1 MDRDDQPERR
11 RRDPSG
17 PRHSGP
23 EQSPIDPTPGD
34 AHLNDDA
41 VLRVGRSRGPVPRDR
56 AFFGHP
62 LGLMT
67 LFGTELWERFSYYGM
82 RAILLYFLTDTLAN
96 GGLGLEDDLGNAVV
110 AAYGASVYL
119 LSVIGGWLADR
130 MIGAR
135 RSVLYGGVVIAA
147 GHVSLAIPSTSTA
160 YLGIVL
166 VALGTGLLKPN
177 VSSMVGDLYSRDDV
191 RRDSGFSIFYMGI
204 NLGSLFAPIL
214 VGIAREIGGY
224 HAGFAVAAVGMAI
237 ALVFFVAGRGLLGG
251 AGDEP
256 PNPLTSVDR
265 AGVVRLVVAVA
276 AGCVVALGIAALVSG
291 GFTTTTL
298 VDALSYIA
306 LAAPVATFWV
316 MFRSP
321 KVTERERSRLR
332 AYIPLFVAAM
342 LFWMIFEQAASTLS
356 AYARDHTDL
365 EIFGIEVSPAFF
377 QSVNPASIII
387 LAPVF
392 AWLWVKLD
400 DRPPTAVKFAV
411 GLTFAALS
419 FLFLAGASAVA
430 GDGTSP
436 WWVLVVVYVVQTI
449 GELCLSPVGLAAT
462 TLLAPRAF
470 KGQAMAL
477 WFLATSAGNA
487 ITAQLV
493 QVTSD
498 ASPTAYFGGIGA
510 VALVFAGAMFAIAPW
525 VTRHIREGSVK
536 DEADDAAGTVVH

>member
-1 MDRDDQPERR
+1 MDDGARDAGGREDRRTPEATG
-11 RRDPSG
+11 SG
-17 PRHSGP
+17 
-23 EQSPIDPTPGD
+23 T
-34 AHLNDDA
+34 LNDAADGA
-41 VLRVGRSRGPVPRDR
+41 QAQRLVPRDH

-67 LFGTELWERFSYYGM
+67 LSGTELWERFSYYGM

-96 GGLGLEDDLGNAVV
+96 GGLGLADDLGNAVV
-110 AAYGASVYL
+110 ATYGASVYL

-147 GHVSLAIPSTSTA
+147 GHVSLAVPTVATA
-160 YLGIVL
+160 YVGIVL

-204 NLGSLFAPIL
+204 NIGSLLAPVL
-214 VGIAREIGGY
+214 VGVARELGGY

-237 ALVFFVAGRGLLGG
+237 VLVFFVAGRRLLAG
-251 AGDEP
+251 AGELP
-256 PNPLTSVDR
+256 PNPLTAADR

-276 AGCVVALGIAALVSG
+276 ASCLVALGVAALTSG
-291 GFTTTTL
+291 GFTTTTA
-298 VDALSYIA
+298 VDALSYVA

-316 MFRSP
+316 MLRSP
-321 KVTERERSRLR
+321 KVTARERSRLR

-356 AYARDHTDL
+356 AYARDETEL
-365 EIFGIEVSPAFF
+365 VIFGVEVSPAFF
-377 QSVNPASIII
+377 QSVNPASIIL
-387 LAPVF
+387 LAPAF
-392 AWLWVKLD
+392 AWLWVRLD
-400 DRPPTAVKFAV
+400 DRPPTAVKFAI
-411 GLTFAALS
+411 GLSFAALS
-419 FLFLAGASAVA
+419 FLFLAGASALA
-430 GDGTSP
+430 GDGKSP
-436 WWVLVVVYVVQTI
+436 WWVLVVVYVIQTI

-493 QVTSD
+493 QATSD
-498 ASPTAYFGGIGA
+498 ASPTAYFGWIGA
-510 VALVFAGAMFAIAPW
+510 VALVCALAMFAVAPW
-525 VTRHIREGSVK
+525 VTRHMREGAETQ
-536 DEADDAAGTVVH
+536 DEAASIGP

>member
-1 MDRDDQPERR
+1 MSAPDEPTGPGRR
-11 RRDPSG
+11 MEPPD
-17 PRHSGP
+17 
-23 EQSPIDPTPGD
+23 TAPGD
-34 AHLNDDA
+34 AHADGTS
-41 VLRVGRSRGPVPRDR
+41 VRVGEAHGVVPRDR

-96 GGLGLEDDLGNAVV
+96 DGLGLADDLGNAVV
-110 AAYGASVYL
+110 AVYGASVYL

-135 RSVLYGGVVIAA
+135 RAVLYGGVVIAA
-147 GHVSLAIPSTSTA
+147 GHVSLAVPDARFS

-177 VSSMVGDLYSRDDV
+177 VSSMVGELYSRDDP
-191 RRDSGFSIFYMGI
+191 RRDSAFSIFYMGI
-204 NLGSLFAPIL
+204 NIGSLLAPIL

-224 HAGFAVAAVGMAI
+224 HAGFAVAAVGMGI
-237 ALVFFVAGRGLLGG
+237 ALVFFVLGRPLLGG

-256 PNPLTSVDR
+256 PNPLTGADTGPVL
-265 AGVVRLVVAVA
+265 RLVVAVV
-276 AGCVVALGIAALVSG
+276 AGCLVALGIAVVVSG
-291 GFTTTTL
+291 GFTTTTFI
-298 VDALSYIA
+298 DALSYIA
-306 LAAPVATFWV
+306 LGAPVATFWV

-321 KVTERERSRLR
+321 KVTHAERTRLR

-356 AYARDHTDL
+356 EYARDHTEL
-365 EIFGIEVSPAFF
+365 TIFGVEVSPAFF
-377 QSVNPASIII
+377 QSVNPAAIIV

-392 AWLWVKLD
+392 AWLWVRLD
-400 DRPPTAVKFAV
+400 DRPPTAVKFAI

-430 GDGTSP
+430 GDGRTP
-436 WWVLVVVYVVQTI
+436 WWVLVLVYVIQTV

-470 KGQAMAL
+470 RGQAMAL

-487 ITAQLV
+487 ITAQVV
-493 QVTSD
+493 QATSD
-498 ASPTAYFGGIGA
+498 VGPTAYFGWIGA
-510 VALVFAGAMFAIAPW
+510 VALVFAGGMFAIAPW
-525 VTRHIREGSVK
+525 VTRHIREGSR
-536 DEADDAAGTVVH
+536 EEDAAVA

>member
-1 MDRDDQPERR
+1 MERR
-11 RRDPSG
+11 AAEPHDPAEERSG
-17 PRHSGP
+17 A
-23 EQSPIDPTPGD
+23 PGTT
-34 AHLNDDA
+34 AQPPGTTA
-41 VLRVGRSRGPVPRDR
+41 VVPRDR

-96 GGLGLEDDLGNAVV
+96 GGLGLDDDLGNAVV

-130 MIGAR
+130 VIGAR

-147 GHVSLAIPSTSTA
+147 GHVSLALPDASFS

-177 VSSMVGDLYSRDDV
+177 VSSMVGELYPRDDT
-191 RRDSGFSIFYMGI
+191 RRDSAFSIFYMGI
-204 NLGSLFAPIL
+204 NIGSLLAPIL

-224 HAGFAVAAVGMAI
+224 HAGFAVAAVGMAL
-237 ALVFFVAGRGLLGG
+237 ALVFFVAGRALLGG

-256 PNPLTSVDR
+256 PNPLTAGDR
-265 AGVVRLVVAVA
+265 RGVVRLVVAVVVGCALALALA
-276 AGCVVALGIAALVSG
+276 AVVSG
-291 GFTTTTL
+291 GFDTATV
-298 VDALSYIA
+298 VDALSYVA

-321 KVTERERSRLR
+321 KVTDRERSRLR

-356 AYARDHTDL
+356 AYARDHTQL
-365 EIFGIEVSPAFF
+365 EIFGRAVSPAFF
-377 QSVNPASIII
+377 QSVNPAAIIV

-392 AWLWVKLD
+392 AWLWVRLG
-400 DRPPTAVKFAV
+400 DRPPTAVKFAI
-411 GLTFAALS
+411 GLTGAALS
-419 FLFLAGASAVA
+419 FLFLAGASAIA
-430 GDGTSP
+430 GDGRSP
-436 WWVLVVVYVVQTI
+436 WWVLIVVYVIQTL

-470 KGQAMAL
+470 RGQAMAL

-493 QVTSD
+493 QATKDVG
-498 ASPTAYFGGIGA
+498 PTAYFGWIGA
-510 VALVFAGAMFAIAPW
+510 VALGFALAMFAVAPW
-525 VTRHIREGSVK
+525 VTRHIREGVEQD
-536 DEADDAAGTVVH
+536 DERPAVPQGE